1 MLQEHMKQL
10 LGSMYAYAK
19 EMQGK
24 YGKSKRENQR
34 LLEQVAQAE
43 QALQALS
50 RYEAMHITWV

>member
-1 MLQEHMKQL
+1 MKQL